1 MQHYAALFSA
11 MWIFEKVLKQI
22 EQLQCLKQEKWPEM
36 IQDGATILQK
46 YGKQIC
52 FELIL
57 QSFVFHYNVVFIIRL
72 LSSSRL
78 INFIYNFT

>member
-1 MQHYAALFSA
+1 
-11 MWIFEKVLKQI
+11 
-22 EQLQCLKQEKWPEM
+22 M
-36 IQDGATILQK
+36 IQDGATIVQK

-57 QSFVFHYNVVFIIRL
+57 QRFVFYYNVVFIKRL

-78 INFIYNFT
+78 INFIYNST